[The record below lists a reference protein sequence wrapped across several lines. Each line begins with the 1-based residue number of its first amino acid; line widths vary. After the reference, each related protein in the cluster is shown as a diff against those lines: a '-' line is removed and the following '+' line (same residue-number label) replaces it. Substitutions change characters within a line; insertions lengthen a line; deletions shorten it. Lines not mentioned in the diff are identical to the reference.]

1 MAGMVIMATKA
12 KAPAK
17 KAPAKK
23 AAPAKAAPAGSANM
37 TEQQKKWFAS
47 VREGLER
54 ETGKSMDQWIKIA
67 KSCPETKHKA
77 RADWLRANHG
87 LGVNRA
93 AIVLDAAFP
102 AENLGWDNP
111 EALVAALW
119 KNPDQLKIHDALV
132 AHISKIK
139 GAIVGEKKSFTG
151 FSRNF
156 QFAAIRPTKDG
167 VRLGIAVPLNSS
179 KRLEAPKNNEGWSD
193 RNKGV
198 AVLTSTKDIDTEI
211 KTLLKA
217 AFDAS

>member
-1 MAGMVIMATKA
+1 MPTKTKPPTK

-17 KAPAKK
+17 KAPAI
-23 AAPAKAAPAGSANM
+23 ANAHL
-37 TEQQKKWFAS
+37 TAQQQKWFAS

-54 ETGKSMDQWIKIA
+54 GTGKTLEQWAAIA
-67 KSCPETKHKA
+67 RKCPHDKPKA
-77 RADWLRANHG
+77 RVDWLRENYG
-87 LGVNRA
+87 LGVNRGA
-93 AIVLDAAFP
+93 AVIDAAFGD
-102 AENLGWDNP
+102 AMGWENP

-132 AHISKIK
+132 AYVSKMK

-151 FSRNF
+151 FSHNY
-156 QFAAIRPTKDG
+156 QFAAARPTKDG
-167 VRLGIAVPLNSS
+167 VRFGLAVPLKSS
-179 KRLEAPKNNEGWSD
+179 KRLEAPKKNEGWSD

-198 AVLTSTKDIDTEI
+198 VVLTSTKDIDAEI

>member
-1 MAGMVIMATKA
+1 VATKT
-12 KAPAK
+12 KTQPK
-17 KAPAKK
+17 KAPA
-23 AAPAKAAPAGSANM
+23 PAVTAGNAGI

-54 ETGKSMDQWIKIA
+54 DTGKTMDQWIAIA
-67 KSCPETKHKA
+67 KKCPETKPKA
-77 RADWLRANHG
+77 RVDWLRANHG

-102 AENLGWDNP
+102 AESLGWDNP
-111 EALVAALW
+111 EALIAALW
-119 KNPDQLKIHDALV
+119 KNPDHLKIHDALV
-132 AHISKIK
+132 AHVSKMK

-179 KRLEAPKNNEGWSD
+179 KRLEAPQKNEGWSD

-198 AVLTSTKDIDTEI
+198 AILTSTKDIDAEI
-211 KTLLKA
+211 KTLLKS

>member
-1 MAGMVIMATKA
+1 MATKT

-17 KAPAKK
+17 KVSAP
-23 AAPAKAAPAGSANM
+23 APAKAVTAGNAGI

-54 ETGKSMDQWIKIA
+54 DTGKSMDEWIKIA
-67 KSCPETKHKA
+67 KKCPETKPKA
-77 RADWLRANHG
+77 RVDWLRANYG

-93 AIVLDAAFP
+93 AIVLDAAF
-102 AENLGWDNP
+102 AGDNMGWDNP
-111 EALVAALW
+111 EALIAALW

-132 AHISKIK
+132 AHVSKMK

-167 VRLGIAVPLNSS
+167 VRLGLAVPLTSS
-179 KRLEAPKNNEGWSD
+179 KRLEAPKRNEGWSD

-198 AVLTSTKDIDTEI
+198 LVLTSTKDIDTEL